1 MPPIIRHIR
10 HNMEQKETP
19 GFYAVIPATVRYD
32 KNVCSGAKLLYGELT
47 ALTKKE
53 GYCYASNK
61 YFADL
66 YGVDAGTISRWVSKL
81 RECGYISVEVTD
93 RVHRKIWILENKVP
107 QKSAEDT
114 QKKASGATKTPIQ
127 DTQKRLDINT
137 DIITNNNKEIPAHIQ
152 SLRVEEKKDPYFPT
166 ATIEETDMVLNII
179 QEHLDKH
186 YKRVAVKKDQRRW
199 ATEIVENLREDDKE
213 KQLRYM
219 LNVYTFGEGS
229 DKNKYWLDT
238 TPQPK
243 ILYKAW
249 DSLVNLRLPIWFER
263 GFTSQAEYEA
273 DIIKTQPSSHSGMDD
288 LKRQFFSGPMV
299 SQERADQFMLE
310 MDELKE
316 KINGKT

>member
-1 MPPIIRHIR
+1 
-10 HNMEQKETP
+10 MEQKENP

-137 DIITNNNKEIPAHIQ
+137 DIITNNNKESAPAKFKEVIKAKDPLFPECQMSDGEMVMTVIQ
-152 SLRVEEKKDPYFPT
+152 EFLDEHWNRMAVDRHSLRDCQDIF
-166 ATIEETDMVLNII
+166 
-179 QEHLDKH
+179 DK
-186 YKRVAVKKDQRRW
+186 
-199 ATEIVENLREDDKE
+199 LREEDKVA
-213 KQLRYM
+213 QLKRCLILHTYG
-219 LNVYTFGEGS
+219 TIDGQ
-229 DKNKYWLDT
+229 KKTYWSKT
-238 TPQPK
+238 PPQPK
-243 ILYKAW
+243 FLLKNWNDIYSAKI
-249 DSLVNLRLPIWFER
+249 PIWFER

-299 SQERADQFMLE
+299 SQERADQFMVEL
-310 MDELKE
+310 DELKE

>member
-1 MPPIIRHIR
+1 
-10 HNMEQKETP
+10 MEQKENP

-127 DTQKRLDINT
+127 DTQKCLDINT
-137 DIITNNNKEIPAHIQ
+137 VINTNNNKEIPAHIQ
-152 SLRVEEKKDPYFPT
+152 SLRVEEKKDPYFPA

-299 SQERADQFMLE
+299 SQERADQFMIE